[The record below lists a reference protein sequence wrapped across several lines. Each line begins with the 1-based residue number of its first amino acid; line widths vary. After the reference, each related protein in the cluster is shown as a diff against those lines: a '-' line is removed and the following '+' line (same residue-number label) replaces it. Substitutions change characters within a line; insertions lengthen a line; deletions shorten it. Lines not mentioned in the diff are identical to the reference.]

1 MFQNELDDGDLLDLF
16 GELGVS
22 VQYRQ
27 SFAASAQPN
36 ANLTAGTDI
45 SRPVGTRGTGFD
57 PTEGAIVDSTVDS
70 GTGFVDSY
78 GPALQVLVLFTVA
91 GPPNKAGIL
100 PYGSELAETDLFV
113 YLLARYLAP
122 VRGDLLIHPNGER
135 YVVGE
140 QQQRIG
146 LPDRPVAYLVALE
159 HRTDHADPVYSA

>member
-1 MFQNELDDGDLLDLF
+1 MFSNELDDSDLLDLF
-16 GELGVS
+16 GELGVF

-27 SFAASAQPN
+27 SYAATAQPN

-45 SRPVGTRGTGFD
+45 SRPIGTRGTGFD
-57 PTEGAIVDSTVDS
+57 PTEGAIVDSTVDAA
-70 GTGFVDSY
+70 TGFVGGY
-78 GPALQVLVLFTVA
+78 GPAQQVVVLFTVT

-100 PYGSELAETDLFV
+100 PYGSELAESDLFV

-146 LPDRPVAYLVALE
+146 LPDRPIAYLVAVE
-159 HRTDHADPVYSA
+159 HRTDHADPVYTV